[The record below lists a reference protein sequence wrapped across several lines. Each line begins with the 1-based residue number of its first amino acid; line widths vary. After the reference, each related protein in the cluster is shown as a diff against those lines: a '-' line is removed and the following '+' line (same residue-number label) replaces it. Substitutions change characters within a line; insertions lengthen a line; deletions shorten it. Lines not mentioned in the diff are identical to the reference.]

1 MNSTWKSLAVAVL
14 IAGVPALAA
23 PASAQSA
30 GAPHAQ
36 SAAWHGGWH
45 GGWRGGGWGPG
56 AVVGG
61 IVGGAVAAATSPF
74 WGGDYGY
81 YGPGYAYD
89 YSPGYSGYGSSDYAY
104 APDPYMGAPAGGS
117 VAYCAQRF
125 RSYDPA
131 SGTYMGYDGIR
142 HSCP

>member
-14 IAGVPALAA
+14 IAGVPALAG

-36 SAAWHGGWH
+36 TAAWHGGWH

-61 IVGGAVAAATSPF
+61 IVGGCRGRGDLTVLGVTTAMAVRAVAHN
-74 WGGDYGY
+74 
-81 YGPGYAYD
+81 
-89 YSPGYSGYGSSDYAY
+89 YSPGYSDYGSSDYAY
-104 APDPYMGAPAGGS
+104 APGPYMGAPAGGS

-131 SGTYMGYDGIR
+131 SGTYIGYDGIR